1 MSMNYI
7 NSALNRVSNILN
19 KDLSSLE
26 DRFVFPVGEL
36 ADKIGLKVEF
46 ISLPEGQSGTLDIEN
61 KIIYVNDNCSGT
73 RNLFTIAH
81 EIGHYIISL
90 ENGNKDSRNR
100 FDSKREY
107 TEKELEEEKEA
118 NNFAAELLMPKEKF
132 KKIFIEYNFNLTKIA
147 EYFGVSRV
155 ACEYRAMNLGFSDSI

>member
-7 NSALNRVSNILN
+7 NSALKRISNILS

-26 DRFVFPVGEL
+26 DKFVFPVGEL

-46 ISLPEGQSGTLDIEN
+46 VSLPEGQSGALDIEN

-90 ENGNKDSRNR
+90 ENGNKHSKNR

-107 TEKELEEEKEA
+107 TEEELEEEKEA

-132 KKIFIEYNFNLTKIA
+132 KKIFIEYSFNLTKIA

-155 ACEYRAMNLGFSDSI
+155 ACEYRAMNLGFRDSI